1 MSSESKIALI
11 ASTDSDTTAVAGAVI
26 DEATKNDA
34 GVVDD
39 LSNADTNSRETT
51 TKNDDV
57 HEDITIHRTEATQN
71 DSSSVETAELVE
83 GDSAHDDDAK
93 ARDLGMDASKL
104 KESLR
109 SNMRL
114 SKRKTQDFDDSEA
127 TTVTVTSDQEPS
139 VDIPAGMQSSDGKY
153 HVRIDNF
160 QRPLHVKALIE
171 WLQAL
176 CLCIISP
183 EAIWINSIKTHC
195 YVDFSTYTEAKL
207 CIEKVAGL
215 KFPLTSTYIL
225 QANFT
230 LVSAAEAPHSTE
242 AAMKPGAW
250 KQSTPVGSK
259 RKIEEV
265 AKEEITTSDDL
276 KLEPDDKAADVD
288 ETAAAASKRPAVN
301 RASTRAVGTADI
313 FRRATAG
320 ILFGGSKSATDALQ
334 QRSKGHSSRASEV
347 ALTPS
352 SFSSSAQSQATVV
365 GDDESH
371 TSGAQRWIVSSSSD
385 GSGGR
390 GNRVDDLF
398 KKTAAYP
405 PIFWLPVGDEVVQQR
420 LKCKLMKSRNVV
432 T

>member
-1 MSSESKIALI
+1 MSCESKTALM
-11 ASTDSDTTAVAGAVI
+11 ASTDLDTTADVI
-26 DEATKNDA
+26 DEATNNDGG
-34 GVVDD
+34 GVEDLNQDD
-39 LSNADTNSRETT
+39 TTIHEKAQCDDDSSETT
-51 TKNDDV
+51 TKNDDD
-57 HEDITIHRTEATQN
+57 HEASQGDITIHKTPATQN
-71 DSSSVETAELVE
+71 DSSCVE
-83 GDSAHDDDAK
+83 GDGAHDDIK
-93 ARDLGMDASKL
+93 AGDLDMDASKL

-114 SKRKTQDFDDSEA
+114 SKRKTQDVDDSE
-127 TTVTVTSDQEPS
+127 VTVTADQEPS
-139 VDIPAGMQSSDGKY
+139 SDSPDEVQSSDGKY

-207 CIEKVAGL
+207 CIEKVTGK

-225 QANFT
+225 QADFT

-242 AAMKPGAW
+242 AALKPGAW

-259 RKIEEV
+259 RKIDEV
-265 AKEEITTSDDL
+265 AKDDSEVTSNP
-276 KLEPDDKAADVD
+276 KQKIDDKAVDVD
-288 ETAAAASKRPAVN
+288 EAAASKRPAVN
-301 RASTRAVGTADI
+301 RASTRTGAVGTADI

-320 ILFGGSKSATDALQ
+320 ILFGGSKMATDALQ
-334 QRSKGHSSRASEV
+334 SKGHSTMGARASEA
-347 ALTPS
+347 ALMS
-352 SFSSSAQSQATVV
+352 SSSAHNHSTVV

-371 TSGAQRWIVSSSSD
+371 TSGAQRWIVSSSDS
-385 GSGGR
+385 
-390 GNRVDDLF
+390 RVDDLF

-405 PIFWLPVGDEVVQQR
+405 PIYWLPVGDEVVQQR
-420 LKCKLMKSRNVV
+420 LKSKLMKSRNVV